1 VLAIVDFKF
10 IMLRTDDRIFCKL
23 CFDFC
28 HFFIL
33 SFLFILKRLIDL
45 FRLFH
50 GFVEAFRACF
60 YLFSELVHFGLKIL
74 VLA

>member
-1 VLAIVDFKF
+1 MLAIFDFKF
-10 IMLRTDDRIFCKL
+10 IMLRIDHRILCKL

-28 HFFIL
+28 DFFLL

-45 FRLFH
+45 LRLFH

-60 YLFSELVHFGLKIL
+60 YLFAQLVHFGLKIL